1 MRFANK
7 PLVALAAASIAVIA
21 ALATQPALAVGTD
34 AGTTISNI
42 ATVDFEVGGIAQTPI
57 ESSPTGNSV
66 PGANNGAATT
76 FLVDNRVD
84 LTLVEVGGAPTQV
97 NPGQANVV
105 TTFQLT
111 NTGNETQDYA
121 LTAANLATGSVVHGN
136 ADNREVNNLRVFAD
150 TDGSGDFT
158 PGDQT
163 FVDSLSAVAG
173 SNSILLFVVADVPI
187 GATNGEFANVSVTAT
202 TAVAGSGGAT
212 LVAATVGGDTAGV
225 DIVFGDAGNDA
236 TETAEDGYVVVSA
249 ALTVTKAE
257 TLISDPING
266 TTDPLHIPGAVV
278 EYTITIVNTGSIDA
292 TNVGI
297 TDGIS
302 TDLSV
307 LLAQY
312 NGGSDDIEY
321 TANSVTAFCTADAGD
336 GDNDNCGL
344 VGSTLEAD
352 VGVTLGTNVGV
363 DDTLVIRFQVTIN

>member
-1 MRFANK
+1 M
-7 PLVALAAASIAVIA
+7 
-21 ALATQPALAVGTD
+21 
-34 AGTTISNI
+34 
-42 ATVDFEVGGIAQTPI
+42 
-57 ESSPTGNSV
+57 
-66 PGANNGAATT
+66 
-76 FLVDNRVD
+76 
-84 LTLVEVGGAPTQV
+84 
-97 NPGQANVV
+97 
-105 TTFQLT
+105 
-111 NTGNETQDYA
+111 
-121 LTAANLATGSVVHGN
+121 
-136 ADNREVNNLRVFAD
+136 FAD

-158 PGDQT
+158 PGDQP
-163 FVDSLSAVAG
+163 FVDSLSAAAG
-173 SNSILLFVVADVPI
+173 SNAILLFVVGDVPI
-187 GATNGEFANVSVTAT
+187 GATNGEFANVSVTAA

-212 LVAATVGGDTAGV
+212 LVTETVGGDTAGV
-225 DIVFGDAGNDA
+225 DIVFGDAGNDGL
-236 TETAEDGYVVVSA
+236 ETAEDGYAVVSA

-257 TLISDPING
+257 AVLSDPING
-266 TTDPLHIPGAVV
+266 TTDPLHIPGATI

-321 TANSVTAFCTADAGD
+321 TANSVTAYCTADASD

-363 DDTLVIRFQVTIN
+363 DDTLVVRFQVTIN